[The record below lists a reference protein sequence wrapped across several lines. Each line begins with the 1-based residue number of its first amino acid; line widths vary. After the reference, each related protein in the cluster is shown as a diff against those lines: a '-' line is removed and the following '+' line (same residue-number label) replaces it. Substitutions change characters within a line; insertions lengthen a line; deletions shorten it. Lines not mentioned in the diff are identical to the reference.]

1 MFLLCTTV
9 LYVPVQPP
17 NLDQQQSRPPPI
29 PPPPP
34 SASPYTELLH
44 HQLSSTTVMCS
55 ELLQNHGSLLQ
66 ALHQQLSALPY
77 IQDQLIWLNQYYE
90 SLRNYHQ
97 YLAGAFAQ
105 VSNMSAADDT
115 MRAGASGGEGG
126 TTPVAEPRRSAADD
140 TMGEQEPVVGRVGV
154 VHSSYSVGGGTCRRG
169 IREKWTRLAAP
180 V

>member
-126 TTPVAEPRRSAADD
+126 TTPDICSWWS
-140 TMGEQEPVVGRVGV
+140 G
-154 VHSSYSVGGGTCRRG
+154 
-169 IREKWTRLAAP
+169 KK
-180 V
+180 